1 MIRSDTVNIMKYSPI
16 TPTTE
21 EEEDGEPSTNESDPS
36 IDPSTDPSTDEL
48 MEEEDSMN
56 DKEEESIDSESTD
69 DEEQET
75 DDDDEPELKDM
86 IRQARS
92 KHYPIFEK
100 LVDEYMNVMS
110 KEDEI
115 EKAESDMRKCYKD
128 QFLKDYTDL
137 LLTMYDLQYSK
148 MHGIIK
154 QTIKRL
160 RDEEEFSPHEA
171 IKYAVKRRKYMFD
184 DLLDEVA
191 AESETRDDEEDGEQ
205 GGVAQ

>member
-1 MIRSDTVNIMKYSPI
+1 MKYPPI
-16 TPTTE
+16 TPTI
-21 EEEDGEPSTNESDPS
+21 EEEDGEPSTNES
-36 IDPSTDPSTDEL
+36 DPSTDPSTDEL

-56 DKEEESIDSESTD
+56 DKEESIDSDTESTD

-75 DDDDEPELKDM
+75 DDDDENDEDEPELKDM

-100 LVDEYMNVMS
+100 LVDEYMKVMS
-110 KEDEI
+110 EEDAI

-191 AESETRDDEEDGEQ
+191 AESETRDDEEDEEQ
-205 GGVAQ
+205 EHDA

>member
-1 MIRSDTVNIMKYSPI
+1 MKYPPI
-16 TPTTE
+16 TPTT
-21 EEEDGEPSTNESDPS
+21 EEEDGEPSTNES
-36 IDPSTDPSTDEL
+36 DPSTDEL

-69 DEEQET
+69 DDGEQET
-75 DDDDEPELKDM
+75 DDDDENDEDEPELKDM

-100 LVDEYMNVMS
+100 LVDEYMKVMS
-110 KEDEI
+110 KEDAI